1 MSSSSGPGYASY
13 IDTATDLA
21 GQSWAVW
28 AENGLL
34 YAARWDEQGQRWAD
48 AAAISNATGGRN
60 VTLTVGQVVR
70 RSEVGQDMPALVVT
84 WESGPDNDA
93 DVYAAV
99 ASKTSYMEEISTT
112 TTWLP

>member
-1 MSSSSGPGYASY
+1 MTSSSSYASY

-21 GQSWAVW
+21 GQSWSVW

-34 YAARWDEQGQRWAD
+34 YVARWDEQRQSWAD

-60 VTLTVGQVVR
+60 VTLTVGQLAN

-84 WESGPDNDA
+84 WESGPDNNA

-99 ASKTSYMEEISTT
+99 GFH
-112 TTWLP
+112 